1 MPNNWKTYKL
11 SQVIKI
17 VGGGTPKTSEPK
29 YWDGNIPWLSVKDF
43 QGERKF
49 VYETEKTISDEG
61 LNKSSTKLLPKD
73 AIIIS
78 ARGTVGELAVLG
90 KEMTFNQSCY
100 GILPNKNVDNQYL
113 YYLLKQKV
121 LELQS
126 LSYGSVFDTI
136 TTKTFDGLDVKIPK
150 NHQEQQAI
158 ASILSDIDDKIEN
171 NLAINKTLEEMAM
184 AKYKHWFVD
193 FGPFQNGEFVES
205 ELGMIPKG
213 WEVKSIED
221 LLSIK
226 PLNGLYKKS
235 EFQGYGNRWLKMS
248 SVYGLD
254 IITNQK
260 MELISVTDNEIEKFG
275 CIKDDIVFGRTSLV
289 LEGIGKCAIIKCEDN
304 VPIFESN
311 LFRIRLD
318 KKKIFPD
325 IIYIFFKT
333 KYGRDEV
340 KKLARQTAAVS
351 ITSKDLTNIKI
362 ALPNI
367 LVQNEV
373 AEKLDFYINKQ
384 LENIKENQTLT
395 QLRDTLLP
403 QLISGTVR
411 LKEFRET
418 VEEEV

>member
-49 VYETEKTISDEG
+49 VYDTEKTISDEG
-61 LNKSSTKLLPKD
+61 LKKSSTKLLPKD

-100 GILPNKNVDNQYL
+100 GILPNEKIDNQYL

-136 TTKTFDGLDVKIPK
+136 TTKTFDGLDVKIPESL
-150 NHQEQQAI
+150 QEQKSI
-158 ASILSDIDDKIEN
+158 ASILAAIDDKIEN

-184 AKYKHWFVD
+184 ALYKHWFVD
-193 FGPFQNGEFVES
+193 FGPFQEGEFVES

-340 KKLARQTAAVS
+340 KKLARQTAVS

-411 LKEFRET
+411 LKEFLET
-418 VEEEV
+418 VEEVV

>member
-1 MPNNWKTYKL
+1 MPNNWNTYKL

-61 LNKSSTKLLPKD
+61 LKKSSTKLLPKD
-73 AIIIS
+73 SIIIS

-100 GILPNKNVDNQYL
+100 GILPNEKVDNQYL

-136 TTKTFDGLDVKIPK
+136 TTKTFDGLDVKIPE
-150 NHQEQQAI
+150 NIQEQQSI
-158 ASILSDIDDKIEN
+158 ASILSAIDDKIEN

-184 AKYKHWFVD
+184 ALYKHWFVD
-193 FGPFQNGEFVES
+193 FGPFKDGEFVES

-213 WEVKSIED
+213 WEVKSIEN

-318 KKKIFPD
+318 KKKVFPD

-384 LENIKENQTLT
+384 LENIKENQILT
-395 QLRDTLLP
+395 QLRETLLP
-403 QLISGTVR
+403 QLVSGALR
-411 LKEFRET
+411 LKEFHRK
-418 VEEEV
+418 